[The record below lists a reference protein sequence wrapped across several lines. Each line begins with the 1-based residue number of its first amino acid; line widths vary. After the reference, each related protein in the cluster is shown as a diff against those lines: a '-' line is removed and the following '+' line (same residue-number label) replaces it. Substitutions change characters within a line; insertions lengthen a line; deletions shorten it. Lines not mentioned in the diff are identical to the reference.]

1 VNPTELNRA
10 LRAAVSGNRARAERA
25 RDAAELIR
33 RATRARW
40 VGLYDV
46 TASEISAIAWTGDE
60 APAHPV
66 FPREQGLSGSAVA
79 SGSTIISNDVA
90 KDPRYLT
97 AFVSTGS
104 EMIVPIRN
112 NDSLVVGTIDVES
125 ERTRAFGIAERELVE
140 GCVPGVLG
148 LWIQD
153 GWEL

>member
-1 VNPTELNRA
+1 M
-10 LRAAVSGNRARAERA
+10 
-25 RDAAELIR
+25 
-33 RATRARW
+33 
-40 VGLYDV
+40 GLYDV
-46 TASEISAIAWTGDE
+46 TSSEISAIAWTGDQ

-97 AFVSTGS
+97 AFGSTGS

-140 GCVPGVLG
+140 ACVPGVLA
-148 LWIQD
+148 LWI
-153 GWEL
+153 